1 MAGRLHRKPKHRLSL
16 TCQALALFTLL
27 FAPPA
32 PAARPFVT
40 DDARIVEHCQVET
53 FYKEQ
58 RNYSGSE
65 FWFLPA
71 CNAFGFEI
79 TFGGNRIEGEH
90 NEILQTKFLLKPLE
104 PNGIGYALSLGWFG
118 GDPYFNAIASK
129 SFLDDRLVV
138 HANLGSFRDAG
149 GIWGLGLEALLLRPR
164 LYGILETYGQHRETP
179 TWHYGL
185 RFWVIPDR
193 FQIDATRGEQTG
205 TGNRQFYTVGLRFLF

>member
-1 MAGRLHRKPKHRLSL
+1 MAGRLHRKLKHHLTL
-16 TCQALALFTLL
+16 TCQALALLV
-27 FAPPA
+27 AVPA
-32 PAARPFVT
+32 YAARPFVT

-79 TFGGNRIEGEH
+79 TIGGNRIEGDH

-104 PNGIGYALSLGWFG
+104 PNGIGYAVSLGWFG
-118 GDPYFNAIASK
+118 GDPYFNAITSK

-149 GIWGLGLEALLLRPR
+149 GVWGLGLEALLLRARADHILRTGRHAAVNRVHAR
-164 LYGILETYGQHRETP
+164 LDSQGSVSQGV
-179 TWHYGL
+179 WL
-185 RFWVIPDR
+185 RHFTSAGR
-193 FQIDATRGEQTG
+193 F
-205 TGNRQFYTVGLRFLF
+205 